1 MNIRQ
6 KFTVAPIEWDLE
18 LEHLSSPFAIFEG
31 ALVQSVKDKLT
42 KSSFDLWQPY
52 VADDERS
59 KLAEM
64 SYAIVHA
71 FIGESRSTALESQD
85 LVRHAFHCLRIVRP
99 TRARFVAIQYEQQ
112 EDGRPYVLRFTN
124 PNVYV
129 LNMPESEVLNRVRLR
144 DLANLRKLML
154 AFVQVSASGPD
165 NLHRAMGYYET
176 GYSELRE
183 PRFQFLIWMMGL
195 EAAYRPERTPIQDE
209 EELKNKIMA
218 EAGARDIYEDSAE
231 RDLYAVEPL
240 LVGSL
245 LEDMFSLRNELVH
258 GGGIPA
264 EFLQRQVRTTAS
276 GRTLNHIDLLRECAS
291 FVLRNRLLSQLAAR
305 LS

>member
-1 MNIRQ
+1 MNLKQ
-6 KFTVAPIEWDLE
+6 KFTIAPIEWDLE
-18 LEHLSSPFAIFEG
+18 LENLSKPFPIFESI
-31 ALVQSVKDKLT
+31 LVQSVKDKLT

-52 VADDERS
+52 VAEDERS

-64 SYAIVHA
+64 SYALVHG
-71 FIGESRSTALESQD
+71 FIGDSRSGALESQEQ
-85 LVRHAFHCLRIVRP
+85 VRHAFHCLRIVRP
-99 TRARFVAIQYEQQ
+99 TRARFIAIQYEQQ

-129 LNMPESEVLNRVRLR
+129 INMPESEVLNRVRLR
-144 DLANLRKLML
+144 DLANLRKLL
-154 AFVQVSASGPD
+154 PAFVKVSAGGTD
-165 NLHRAMGYYET
+165 NLLRAIGYYET

-183 PRFQFLIWMMGL
+183 PRLQFLIWMMGV
-195 EAAYRPERTPIQDE
+195 EAAYRPERSPIQDE
-209 EELKNKIMA
+209 EDLKHKIMA
-218 EAGARDIYEDSAE
+218 DAGARDIYEDSAE

-264 EFLQRQVRTTAS
+264 EFLHREVRKTAS
-276 GRTLNHIDLLRECAS
+276 GRNLNHIDLLRECAS

-305 LS
+305 L